1 MFSLDGLSAATV
13 NPTLACRDT
22 IQDKPTI
29 VAQSLE
35 VVTGSRGR
43 LGIQKG
49 PITSFWGAVIMWI
62 MVKFFSEAR
71 QCGSGL
77 ISCPC
82 SHTVWIKKLTDE
94 VEKEGGREREKERK
108 DRETEI
114 EQEAEKQSSVSS
126 MLGPRPRGSG
136 TFHPVGSPGTL
147 LGLSFLEL
155 DSVSCN
161 QSMLTRTDDFS
172 VSRGPQGTVEW
183 WGMHCRVRQA
193 WSKSL

>member
-62 MVKFFSEAR
+62 MVKFFSEAG

-108 DRETEI
+108 DRETEFC
-114 EQEAEKQSSVSS
+114 QQ
-126 MLGPRPRGSG
+126 
-136 TFHPVGSPGTL
+136 H
-147 LGLSFLEL
+147 
-155 DSVSCN
+155 
-161 QSMLTRTDDFS
+161 
-172 VSRGPQGTVEW
+172 
-183 WGMHCRVRQA
+183 A
-193 WSKSL
+193 WSQASGLWNFPSCWLPRHPARVKLFGVGLCLLQPEHVDQDR